1 MARAPTTP
9 RTNKPAVVAERRQL
23 TVLFADLMDST
34 RFSSELDPEDW
45 DDILRAYQRRCAE
58 TIEAAGGIVAEI
70 QGDGVV
76 GFFGYANASESDAE
90 RSVRAGLALCE
101 AIPNSPPA
109 HGVSLGVRVGIA
121 TGLVV
126 TDNRSLAAASAGP
139 GAVGQTMNM
148 AARLQSLATRNAVIV
163 ADTTR
168 RLTGSRFAWQ
178 DHGRV
183 ALKGFTDPVQVWQVI
198 GSTLVGSRVHAAS
211 GASSASMVG
220 RQAEMNAVLD
230 AWREARSGKGRVVQ
244 IVGDAGLGKSRFVAE
259 FRGRISTQ
267 RHAWIEDGGSQF
279 FSGTPFHPVSQM
291 IRRVIDPGGARPPAR
306 FRARLAHA
314 LKRCDV
320 SLSNAV
326 PVFADMLDLPLDRG
340 TSFALP
346 QTVAKRALLLSALLD
361 WVRGAARSRPLVIV
375 FEDMHW
381 ADASSLEV
389 IGQLAD
395 AITSMPVLL
404 LTTTRPLRRPG
415 AIAPDTLAVHLKPLP
430 DLELREV
437 VRGMAAAATSL
448 TPQDLDRVIQR
459 AGGVPL
465 FGVELA
471 HLLREQGGASG
482 APGSSSEDEVPTS
495 IADLLMARLDQL
507 GAAKS
512 VAQLAAVIGTQ
523 VPREILVAIA
533 DLPES
538 TLRSHLATLKSHNIL
553 GPTDRQ
559 GAVYAFR
566 HAMLRD
572 AAYGSLLKSRRRD
585 LHRAAAMA
593 IREGDSGSAASKADL
608 LAYHWTNAGEIDAAI
623 DAWTEAGRYASD
635 RHAFIE
641 AENAF
646 GAALAAVLKQLA
658 TPERDRRELALQSS
672 YANALRVTR
681 GMSAPPTIK
690 ATRRARDL
698 ADRSGDSE
706 QQLSQAWGSWA
717 AASSGGDFEAGRL
730 LANRFEQLAF
740 ANGLTRHLAA
750 AQMMQMTSR
759 FRVGDIGGAEDA
771 FQQGTRFF
779 DDADFRSKPGFVAQ
793 TYGNAAMIAWTLGD
807 DNLARQRI
815 EGALVCEHHDDR
827 PFDTVYG
834 LLMYS
839 VYLTLVEAYD
849 EAARCACDSAALCDK
864 FGIAQFSAST
874 RIVLGRAKVG
884 LGAAEEGAALIR
896 EGIAEMQAKGVRVA
910 MTRYLTW
917 LAEGH
922 FEAGRL
928 DAALASANE
937 SLTMNP
943 SEFFCRPESLRTR
956 GLILWKLGR
965 RAEAEQDFLGAE
977 QMARH
982 MGAARHVQRA
992 RDSLRSLRLEPS

>member
-1 MARAPTTP
+1 M
-9 RTNKPAVVAERRQL
+9 
-23 TVLFADLMDST
+23 LFADLMDST
-34 RFSSELDPEDW
+34 RLSSELDPEDW
-45 DDILRAYQRRCAE
+45 DDILRAYQRRCAA
-58 TIEAAGGIVAEI
+58 TIEAAGGLVAEI

-76 GFFGYANASESDAE
+76 GFFGYARASESDAE

-101 AIPNSPPA
+101 AIPNSSPA

-126 TDNRSLAAASAGP
+126 TDSRSLPAASSGP

-163 ADTTR
+163 ADATR
-168 RLTGSRFAWQ
+168 RLTGGRFAWQ

-183 ALKGFTDPVQVWQVI
+183 ALKGFTDPVQIWQAI

-230 AWREARSGKGRVVQ
+230 VWRETQSGKGSVVH
-244 IVGDAGLGKSRFVAE
+244 IVGDAGMGKSRFIAE
-259 FRGRISTQ
+259 FRRQISTQ

-291 IRRVIDPGGARPPAR
+291 IRRVIDPSGARPPAR

-314 LKRCDV
+314 LRRCDV
-320 SLSNAV
+320 SLANAV
-326 PVFADMLDLPLDRG
+326 PAFADMLDLPLDRG

-346 QTVAKRALLLSALLD
+346 QTLAKRALLLSALLD

-381 ADASSLEV
+381 ADASSLQFV
-389 IGQLAD
+389 GQLAD
-395 AITSMPVLL
+395 VIASMPVLL
-404 LTTTRPLRRPG
+404 LTTTRPLHGPG
-415 AIAPDTLAVHLKPLP
+415 AIAPDTIVVHLKPLP
-430 DLELREV
+430 DNELREV

-482 APGSSSEDEVPTS
+482 AAHSGSEDEVPTS

-507 GAAKS
+507 GTAKG
-512 VAQLAAVIGTQ
+512 VAQFAAVIGTQ

-533 DLPES
+533 DLSES
-538 TLRSHLATLKSHNIL
+538 TLRSHLATLKSHDIL
-553 GPTDRQ
+553 GPADRH
-559 GAVYAFR
+559 GAVFTFR

-585 LHRAAAMA
+585 LHRAVAIA
-593 IREGDSGSAASKADL
+593 IRDSHSGSAASRADI
-608 LAYHWTNAGEIDAAI
+608 LAHHWTNAGEIDAAI

-646 GAALAAVLKQLA
+646 GAALAAVLKQPD
-658 TPERDRRELALQSS
+658 TPERDNRELALQSV
-672 YANALRVTR
+672 YANVLRVTR
-681 GMSAPPTIK
+681 GLSAPPTIK

-698 ADRSGDSE
+698 ADKSGDSE

-730 LANRFEQLAF
+730 LANQFERLAF
-740 ANGLTRHLAA
+740 ANGLPRHLAA
-750 AQMMQMTSR
+750 AHMVQMTSR
-759 FRVGDIGGAEDA
+759 FRVGDIGGAEEA

-779 DDADFRSKPGFVAQ
+779 NDPDFRSKPGFVAQ

-807 DNLARQRI
+807 DAEAQQRI
-815 EGALVCEHHDDR
+815 EGALVRKHHEDR

-834 LLMYS
+834 QLMHS
-839 VYLTLVEAYD
+839 VYLILVEAYD
-849 EAARCACDSAALCDK
+849 EAARCARNSAALCEK

-874 RIVLGRAKVG
+874 RIVLGRARVG

-910 MTRYLTW
+910 MTRYVTW

-922 FEAGRL
+922 LEAGRL
-928 DAALASANE
+928 DAALALANE

-943 SEFFCRPESLRTR
+943 SEFFYRPESLRTR
-956 GLILWKLGR
+956 GLIQWKSGGG
-965 RAEAEQDFLGAE
+965 AQAEQDFLGAE
-977 QMARH
+977 QMAMH
-982 MGAARHVQRA
+982 MGATRLVQRA
-992 RDSLRSLRLEPS
+992 SDSLRSLRLKPS